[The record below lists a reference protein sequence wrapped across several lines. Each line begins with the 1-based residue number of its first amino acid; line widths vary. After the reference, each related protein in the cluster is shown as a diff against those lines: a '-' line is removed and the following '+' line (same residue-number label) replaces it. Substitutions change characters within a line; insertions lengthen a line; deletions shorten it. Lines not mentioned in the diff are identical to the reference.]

1 MIKYVC
7 DRCSAMLEDS
17 RVRYTFRVELFAA
30 YDLLNIRPEDV
41 SPTRDLRKEIE
52 RLIRKLEKEDPERLS
67 DEVYYG
73 IELDVCPKCRAEL
86 YEEIKAR
93 YEPLRPKHPDRPE

>member
-30 YDLLNIRPEDV
+30 YDLLQIGEEDV
-41 SPTRDLRKEIE
+41 SPSRNIRKEIAS
-52 RLIRKLEKEDPERLS
+52 LISKLEKEDPEKLT

-73 IELDVCPKCRAEL
+73 IELDLCPKCRQEL
-86 YEEIKAR
+86 YEEMKSR
-93 YEPLRPKHPDRPE
+93 FGPLRSKLDRNE